1 VDQAESN
8 LPGLIGIIVF
18 ILFIAIFYAG
28 AAKKIVI
35 YYDYKDLFSS
45 IGALLC
51 LFFFFA
57 ILQESP
63 TESERSNKFLLWVV
77 TPLLGLLSLYL
88 LLLNFKNSVMHNRS
102 LPLGCLIGIFKL
114 AYVILAFT
122 IIFAQFSDAKD
133 RRRSFGDVIVAAL
146 IVGVAVWITTVLVN
160 GKEVYKQKGWPLPAG
175 I

>member
-1 VDQAESN
+1 
-8 LPGLIGIIVF
+8 
-18 ILFIAIFYAG
+18 
-28 AAKKIVI
+28 
-35 YYDYKDLFSS
+35 
-45 IGALLC
+45 
-51 LFFFFA
+51 
-57 ILQESP
+57 
-63 TESERSNKFLLWVV
+63 
-77 TPLLGLLSLYL
+77 
-88 LLLNFKNSVMHNRS
+88 LNFKKSVIHNRNI
-102 LPLGCLIGIFKL
+102 PLGCLIGIFKL